1 MTRRLHRDWL
11 ALVLVALA
19 VRGGV
24 LAARFESFG
33 RDPDAYR
40 RLAVN
45 VVRHGVLGHGEVPS
59 AFRPPLYPLMVAACE
74 IVSRDDRWALA
85 ALHLGAGVA
94 TVLLTFHLG
103 RRWGLAGWGWVAA
116 LAVAVDPLLL
126 MQSTLVMTETL
137 AALLA
142 VVSLAAVT
150 WYGENTTWRR
160 AAAAGASIGLAALCR
175 PTFLPWA
182 AAMALWLAMESCWR
196 KSTGDGMPSRGTA
209 AGRVNVP
216 QWIKGV
222 GGALSL
228 LVGVFV
234 VMSPWAIRNQI
245 HFGKP
250 ILATTHG
257 GYTLLLG
264 NNPSFYEYL
273 RSGGWGEVWWSNEL
287 DTELGRR
294 LTSGQPSDELRNDRL
309 AYDEAKQHIRQEP
322 VMFLYASLVRVG
334 RLWSVL
340 PHQVSEGESVFG
352 RLARYSVGVWYTTVL
367 GLAAVGAV
375 ALARQSFGIS
385 PAAVQGWIAA
395 MLLVLSFTAVHAV
408 YWTDMR
414 MRAPLMP
421 VVAMA
426 AAAGLRRLLEGGGPR
441 ASGSSSGTGNELL

>member
-11 ALVLVALA
+11 AIMLVALA

-24 LAARFESFG
+24 LAARFESLG
-33 RDPDAYR
+33 SDPDAYR

-59 AFRPPLYPLMVAACE
+59 AFRPPLYPLLVAICE
-74 IVSRDDRWALA
+74 IVTRDDRWALA
-85 ALHLGAGVA
+85 ALHLVAGVA

-103 RRWGLAGWGWVAA
+103 RRWGLAGWAWVAA

-142 VVSLAAVT
+142 VVSLAAIT
-150 WYGENTTWRR
+150 WYGKNTTWRR
-160 AAAAGASIGLAALCR
+160 AAAAGTSIGLAALCR

-182 AAMALWLAMESCWR
+182 AAMAGWLVIENLSS
-196 KSTGDGMPSRGTA
+196 KSAGDREPSRGA
-209 AGRVNVP
+209 ATGGVIEP
-216 QWIKGV
+216 QWLKGV
-222 GGALSL
+222 GGALAL
-228 LVGVFV
+228 LAGVFI
-234 VMSPWAIRNQI
+234 VMSPWVIRNQI

-273 RSGGWGEVWWSNEL
+273 RSGGWGEVWWSDEL
-287 DTELGRR
+287 DAELGRR
-294 LTSGQPSDELRNDRL
+294 LTSGQPGDELRNDRL
-309 AYDEAKQHIRQEP
+309 AYDEAKRNIRREP
-322 VMFLYASLVRVG
+322 AMFLYASLVRVG

-352 RLARYSVGVWYTTVL
+352 RLARYSVGVWYAAVL
-367 GLAAVGAV
+367 GLAAVGAI
-375 ALARQSFGIS
+375 AIARQPFGIS
-385 PAAVQGWIAA
+385 PAAVRGWIAA

-441 ASGSSSGTGNELL
+441 AGGSTFGSGSESQ

>member
-24 LAARFESFG
+24 LAARFESLAL
-33 RDPDAYR
+33 DPDAYR

-45 VVRHGVLGHGEVPS
+45 VVGHGVLGHGEVPS

-85 ALHLGAGVA
+85 ALHLVAGVA

-103 RRWGLAGWGWVAA
+103 RRWGLKGWAGAAA
-116 LAVAVDPLLL
+116 LVVAIDPLLL

-160 AAAAGASIGLAALCR
+160 AAGAGAAIGLAALCR

-182 AAMALWLAMESCWR
+182 AAMAGWLVIENGWR
-196 KSTGDGMPSRGTA
+196 RS
-209 AGRVNVP
+209 AGNSVP
-216 QWIKGV
+216 QWLKGG
-222 GGALSL
+222 GGALAL
-228 LVGVFV
+228 LVGVFM

-273 RSGGWGEVWWSNEL
+273 RSGDWGEVWWSDEL
-287 DTELGRR
+287 DAELGRR

-309 AYDEAKQHIRQEP
+309 AYDEAKRHIRREP
-322 VMFLYASLVRVG
+322 AMFLYASLVRVG

-340 PHQVSEGESVFG
+340 PHQVSEGESTFG
-352 RLARYSVGVWYTTVL
+352 RLARYSVGAWYTAVL

-375 ALARQSFGIS
+375 VITRQSFGVS
-385 PAAVQGWIAA
+385 PAAMQGWIAA

-441 ASGSSSGTGNELL
+441 AGGSSFGSGNESL

>member
-24 LAARFESFG
+24 LAARFESLG
-33 RDPDAYR
+33 LDPDGYR

-103 RRWGLAGWGWVAA
+103 RRWGLQGWAWAAA
-116 LAVAVDPLLL
+116 LVVAVDPLLL

-142 VVSLAAVT
+142 VVSLAAIT
-150 WYGENTTWRR
+150 WYGKNTTWRR
-160 AAAAGASIGLAALCR
+160 AAAAGGSIGLAALCR
-175 PTFLPWA
+175 PTFFPWA
-182 AAMALWLAMESCWR
+182 AAVAGWLVIESCWS
-196 KSTGDGMPSRGTA
+196 KSTGSERSRGAA
-209 AGRVNVP
+209 AGGMIVP
-216 QWIKGV
+216 QWRKGV
-222 GGALSL
+222 GGALAL
-228 LVGVFV
+228 LVGVFI

-245 HFGKP
+245 HFGRP

-273 RSGGWGEVWWSNEL
+273 RSGGWGEVWWSDEL
-287 DTELGRR
+287 DAELGRR

-309 AYDEAKQHIRQEP
+309 AYDEAKRNIRREP
-322 VMFLYASLVRVG
+322 AMFLYASLVRVG
-334 RLWSVL
+334 RLWSLL

-352 RLARYSVGVWYTTVL
+352 RLARYSVGLWYAAVL
-367 GLAAVGAV
+367 GLAALGAV
-375 ALARQSFGIS
+375 ALARQSIGIS
-385 PAAVQGWIAA
+385 PAAVRGWIAA

-421 VVAMA
+421 VVALA
-426 AAAGLRRLLEGGGPR
+426 AGAGLRRLLEGGGPR
-441 ASGSSSGTGNELL
+441 ASGSSSGTSNDLL